1 MGKQQTARS
10 VALDALLACEN
21 QGAWSDGYLKK
32 AIREAGLDSRD
43 AGLCTRLCCGVL
55 QNEMLLDALLD
66 RFAKPPVA
74 RMEPAVR
81 GCLRLGLYQILF
93 LDRVPDSAAVNE
105 SVSLARGRCR
115 NPRAAGLVNAILRN
129 LLRERESLAM
139 PEDLPTRYSHPA
151 WLVEEFSKALGVEG
165 VEELLA
171 ADNGEVPT
179 AAQVNTLR
187 ITPQALLERLKSEGV
202 EATPHPWLEGCLL
215 LSGTGNLEALP
226 SFQEGLFYIQD
237 PAARLAVLASGV
249 RAGQR
254 VLDACAAPGGK
265 SFASAIQMAGE
276 GSITSCDIHPKKVEL
291 IRSGAARLGISTLEA
306 MVQDGKQCKA
316 EWLNSFD
323 TVLTDVPC
331 SGLGIIR
338 KKPDIRYKDP
348 DPLLGLPRI
357 QNEILNNCAQYVRP
371 QGVLLYATC
380 TVLERENSA
389 VVFDFID
396 KRKDFTLESFT
407 LPGPI
412 GTVESGMLTLWPH
425 IHGTDGFFFAK
436 LRRRGNGDL

>member
-151 WLVEEFSKALGVEG
+151 WLVEEFSKALGGEG

-187 ITPQALLERLKSEGV
+187 ITPQALLERLESEGV
-202 EATPHPWLEGCLL
+202 EAQPHPWLEGCLL

-249 RAGQR
+249 RAGDR

-265 SFASAIQMAGE
+265 SFAAAIQMAGE

-306 MVQDGKQCKA
+306 MVQDGKQCKV

-323 TVLTDVPC
+323 AVLTDVPC

-348 DPLLGLPRI
+348 ELLLGLPRI
-357 QNEILNNCAQYVRP
+357 QSEILNNCAQYVRP
-371 QGVLLYATC
+371 QGTLLYATC

-389 VVFDFID
+389 VVADFLD
-396 KRKDFTLESFT
+396 KQKDFTLEPFT

-425 IHGTDGFFFAK
+425 IYGTDGFFFAK
-436 LRRRGNGDL
+436 LRRRDDGDL

>member
-151 WLVEEFSKALGVEG
+151 WLVEEFSKALGGEG

-187 ITPQALLERLKSEGV
+187 ISPQALLERLKSEGV
-202 EATPHPWLEGCLL
+202 EAQPHPWLEGCLL
-215 LSGTGNLEALP
+215 LSGTGNLEVLP

-249 RAGQR
+249 TAGQR

-265 SFASAIQMAGE
+265 SFAAAIQMAGE

-306 MVQDGKQCKA
+306 MVQDGKQCKV
-316 EWLNSFD
+316 EWLNGFD

-348 DPLLGLPRI
+348 EPLLGLPRI
-357 QNEILNNCAQYVRP
+357 QSEILNNCAQYVRP

-389 VVFDFID
+389 VVRDFLD
-396 KRKDFTLESFT
+396 KQKDFTLESFT

-436 LRRRGNGDL
+436 LRRRGDGDL

>member
-10 VALDALLACEN
+10 VALDALLACES

-32 AIREAGLDSRD
+32 AIRKAGLDSRD

-129 LLRERESLAM
+129 LLRERERLAL
-139 PEDLPTRYSHPA
+139 PEDLSTRYSHPA
-151 WLVEEFSKALGVEG
+151 WLVEEFSKALGGEG

-202 EATPHPWLEGCLL
+202 EAQPHPWLEGCLL

-249 RAGQR
+249 TAGQR

-265 SFASAIQMAGE
+265 SFAAAIQMAGE

-316 EWLNSFD
+316 GWLNSFD

-357 QNEILNNCAQYVRP
+357 QSEILNNCAQYVKS

-380 TVLERENSA
+380 TILERENGM
-389 VVFDFID
+389 VVADFLD

-425 IHGTDGFFFAK
+425 IHGTDGFFFAR
-436 LRRRGNGDL
+436 LRRRGDGDL

>member
-10 VALDALLACEN
+10 VALDALLACES

-32 AIREAGLDSRD
+32 AIRKAGLDSRD

-129 LLRERESLAM
+129 LLRERERLAL
-139 PEDLPTRYSHPA
+139 PEDLSTRYSHPA
-151 WLVEEFSKALGVEG
+151 WLVEEFSKALGGEG

-202 EATPHPWLEGCLL
+202 EAQPHPWLEGCLL

-249 RAGQR
+249 TAGQR

-291 IRSGAARLGISTLEA
+291 IRSGAARLGISTLDA
-306 MVQDGKQCKA
+306 MVQDGKQCKV

-348 DPLLGLPRI
+348 EPLLGLPRI
-357 QNEILNNCAQYVRP
+357 QSEILNNCAQYVRP

-389 VVFDFID
+389 VVVDFLD

-436 LRRRGNGDL
+436 LRRRGGA

>member
-105 SVSLARGRCR
+105 SVSLARERCR

-139 PEDLPTRYSHPA
+139 PENLPTRYSHPA
-151 WLVEEFSKALGVEG
+151 WLVEEFSKALGGEG

-171 ADNGEVPT
+171 TDNGEVPT

-202 EATPHPWLEGCLL
+202 EAQPHPWLEGCLL

-249 RAGQR
+249 TAGQR

-265 SFASAIQMAGE
+265 SFAAAIQMAGE

-323 TVLTDVPC
+323 AVLTDVPC

-348 DPLLGLPRI
+348 EPLLRLPRI
-357 QNEILNNCAQYVRP
+357 QSKILNNCAQYVRP

-389 VVFDFID
+389 VVADFID

-436 LRRRGNGDL
+436 LRRRGDGDL

>member
-115 NPRAAGLVNAILRN
+115 NPRATGLVNAILRN

-151 WLVEEFSKALGVEG
+151 WLVEEFSKALGGEG
-165 VEELLA
+165 VEDLLA

-202 EATPHPWLEGCLL
+202 EAQPHPWLEGCLL

-249 RAGQR
+249 KAGQR

-265 SFASAIQMAGE
+265 SFAAAIQMAGE
-276 GSITSCDIHPKKVEL
+276 GSIISCDIHPKKVEL
-291 IRSGAARLGISTLEA
+291 IRSGAARLGISPLEA

-323 TVLTDVPC
+323 AVLTDVPC

-389 VVFDFID
+389 VVFDFLD

>member
-165 VEELLA
+165 VEDLLA

-187 ITPQALLERLKSEGV
+187 ITPEALLERLKSEGV
-202 EATPHPWLEGCLL
+202 EAQPHPWLEGCLL

-249 RAGQR
+249 TAGQR

-265 SFASAIQMAGE
+265 SFAAAIQMAGE

-291 IRSGAARLGISTLEA
+291 IRFGAARLGISTLEA

-348 DPLLGLPRI
+348 EPLLGLPRI
-357 QNEILNNCAQYVRP
+357 QSEILNNCAQYVRP
-371 QGVLLYATC
+371 QGTLLYATC

-389 VVFDFID
+389 VVADFID
-396 KRKDFTLESFT
+396 KQKDFTLEPFT

-436 LRRRGNGDL
+436 LRRRDDGDL

>member
-151 WLVEEFSKALGVEG
+151 WLVEEFSKALSVEG
-165 VEELLA
+165 VEDLLA

-187 ITPQALLERLKSEGV
+187 ITPEALLERLKSEGV
-202 EATPHPWLEGCLL
+202 EAQPHPWLEGCLL

-249 RAGQR
+249 TAGQR

-265 SFASAIQMAGE
+265 SFAAAIQMAGE

-348 DPLLGLPRI
+348 ELLLGLPRI
-357 QNEILNNCAQYVRP
+357 QSEILNNCAQYVRP
-371 QGVLLYATC
+371 QGTLLYATC

-389 VVFDFID
+389 VVADFLD
-396 KRKDFTLESFT
+396 KQKDFTLEPFT

-436 LRRRGNGDL
+436 LRRCGDGDL

>member
-151 WLVEEFSKALGVEG
+151 WLVEEFSKALGGEG

-187 ITPQALLERLKSEGV
+187 ITPQALLERLESEGV
-202 EATPHPWLEGCLL
+202 EAQPHPWLEGCLL

-249 RAGQR
+249 RAGDR

-265 SFASAIQMAGE
+265 SFAAAIQMAGE

-306 MVQDGKQCKA
+306 MVQDGKQCKV

-323 TVLTDVPC
+323 AVLTDVPC

-348 DPLLGLPRI
+348 ELLLGLPRI
-357 QNEILNNCAQYVRP
+357 QSEILNNCAQYVRP
-371 QGVLLYATC
+371 QGTLLYATC

-389 VVFDFID
+389 VVADFLD
-396 KRKDFTLESFT
+396 KQKDFTLEPFT

-436 LRRRGNGDL
+436 LRRRDDGDL

>member
-129 LLRERESLAM
+129 LLREREDLAM

-151 WLVEEFSKALGVEG
+151 WLVEEFSKALGGEG

-202 EATPHPWLEGCLL
+202 EAQPHPWLEGCLL

-249 RAGQR
+249 TAGQR

-265 SFASAIQMAGE
+265 SFAAAMQMAGE

-291 IRSGAARLGISTLEA
+291 IRSGAARLGISTLDA
-306 MVQDGKQCKA
+306 MVQDGKRCKA

-348 DPLLGLPRI
+348 EPLLGLPRI
-357 QNEILNNCAQYVRP
+357 QSEILNNCAQYVRP

-389 VVFDFID
+389 VVADFLD
-396 KRKDFTLESFT
+396 KRKDFILESFT

-436 LRRRGNGDL
+436 LRRRGDGDL

>member
-74 RMEPAVR
+74 RMEPAVC

-151 WLVEEFSKALGVEG
+151 WLVEEFSKALGGEG

-187 ITPQALLERLKSEGV
+187 ITPQALLERLESEGV
-202 EATPHPWLEGCLL
+202 EAQPHPWLEGCLL

-249 RAGQR
+249 RAGDR

-265 SFASAIQMAGE
+265 SFAAAIQMAGE

-306 MVQDGKQCKA
+306 MVQDGKQCKV

-323 TVLTDVPC
+323 AVLTDVPC

-348 DPLLGLPRI
+348 ELLLGLPRI
-357 QNEILNNCAQYVRP
+357 QSEILNNCAQYVRP
-371 QGVLLYATC
+371 QGTLLYATC

-389 VVFDFID
+389 VVADFLD
-396 KRKDFTLESFT
+396 KQKDFTLEPFT

-436 LRRRGNGDL
+436 LRRRDDGDL

>member
-151 WLVEEFSKALGVEG
+151 WLVEEFSKALGGEG

-187 ITPQALLERLKSEGV
+187 ITPQALLERLESEGV
-202 EATPHPWLEGCLL
+202 EAQPHPWLEGCLL

-249 RAGQR
+249 RAGDR

-265 SFASAIQMAGE
+265 SFAAAIQMAGE

-323 TVLTDVPC
+323 AVLTDVPC

-348 DPLLGLPRI
+348 EPLLGLSRI
-357 QNEILNNCAQYVRP
+357 QSEILNNCAQYVRP
-371 QGVLLYATC
+371 QGTLLYATC

-389 VVFDFID
+389 VVADFLD
-396 KRKDFTLESFT
+396 KQKDFTLEPFT

-436 LRRRGNGDL
+436 LRRRDDGDL

>member
-55 QNEMLLDALLD
+55 QNEMLLDTLLD

-151 WLVEEFSKALGVEG
+151 WLVEEFSKALSVEG
-165 VEELLA
+165 VEDLLA

-187 ITPQALLERLKSEGV
+187 ITPEALLERLKSEGV
-202 EATPHPWLEGCLL
+202 EAQPHPWLEGCLL

-249 RAGQR
+249 TAGQR

-265 SFASAIQMAGE
+265 SFAAAIQMAGE

-348 DPLLGLPRI
+348 EPLLGLPRI
-357 QNEILNNCAQYVRP
+357 QSEILNNCAQYVRP

-389 VVFDFID
+389 VVADFLD
-396 KRKDFTLESFT
+396 KQKDFTLEPFT

-436 LRRRGNGDL
+436 LRRCGDGDL